1 MKIANII
8 SKSQLTVPEDFNVV
22 DNFDGIIV
30 GIPTLIVGYELT
42 LSKYPDFDIT
52 KNLLENN
59 TYWTFKKTENRDKFE
74 SDLNSFITMVYSELT
89 KKLLYIFVDPLQNTN
104 KILIKIIRKIYSM
117 DSPISLIFKEMVY
130 IHGENFIFGI
140 NLKLL
145 EYLSIDVEK
154 IKNKVRQLSYKCLE
168 YKYIPPEYK
177 IKIRYI
183 DNQVKYI
190 PYLFSKTEIVQV

>member
-8 SKSQLTVPEDFNVV
+8 SKSQLIVPEDFNVV
-22 DNFDGIIV
+22 DNFDSIIV

-74 SDLNSFITMVYSELT
+74 SDLNSFITMVYNELT
-89 KKLLYIFVDPLQNTN
+89 KKILYIFIDPLQNTN
-104 KILIKIIRKIYSM
+104 KILIKVIRKIYSM
-117 DSPISLIFKEMVY
+117 DSPISLIFKEMIY
-130 IHGENFIFGI
+130 IYGENFIFGI

-145 EYLSIDVEK
+145 EYLSIDADK

-168 YKYIPPEYK
+168 YRYIPPEYK
-177 IKIRYI
+177 IKIRHI